1 MSNMKKTRPFLV
13 AVVLLSILTGLTV
26 KAQTHKGD
34 DILGTWLNQ
43 EATGKVALYKEHG
56 KYFGKLVWLRE
67 PNDKVTGKP
76 RTDIE
81 NPDAKKKTN
90 PLIGLVNMKDFNF
103 DGKSEWSGGTIYD
116 PKNGKTY
123 KCYIQFEGPNKL
135 KIRGYVGVSLLGR
148 NTYWT
153 KSTPP

>member
-1 MSNMKKTRPFLV
+1 MKKITSFFLLFI
-13 AVVLLSILTGLTV
+13 AFIMSPGMTAS
-26 KAQTHKGD
+26 AQTHKAD

-43 EATGKVALYKEHG
+43 EATGKITLFKENG
-56 KYFGKLVWLRE
+56 KYFGKVVWLRE

-81 NPDAKKKTN
+81 NPDEKLKSA
-90 PLIGLVNMKDFNF
+90 PLVGMVNMKDFTF
-103 DGKSEWSGGTIYD
+103 DGKEEWSGGTIYD

-123 KCYIQFEGPNKL
+123 KCYLEFDGPSKL
-135 KIRGYVGVSLLGR
+135 KVRGYIGVSLLGR

-153 KSTPP
+153 KSTPPQN

>member
-1 MSNMKKTRPFLV
+1 MKKTTSAFLLI
-13 AVVLLSILTGLTV
+13 LLITMWSGITV
-26 KAQTHKGD
+26 TAQTHKAD

-43 EATGKVALYKEHG
+43 EATGKITLYKEGG

-67 PNDKVTGKP
+67 PNDKITGLP
-76 RTDIE
+76 RTDKE
-81 NPDAKKKTN
+81 NPDAKLKTT
-90 PLIGLVNMKDFNF
+90 PLIGLINMKNFTF
-103 DGKSEWSGGTIYD
+103 DGKEEWAGGTIYD

-123 KCYIQFEGPNKL
+123 KCYVQFEGPAKL

-153 KSTPP
+153 KTTPPQN

>member
-1 MSNMKKTRPFLV
+1 MKKNTSVFFI
-13 AVVLLSILTGLTV
+13 VLLVTAWSGITV
-26 KAQTHKGD
+26 FSQTHKED

-43 EATGKVALYKEHG
+43 EATGKITLYKENG

-81 NPDAKKKTN
+81 NPVDKLKSV
-90 PLIGLVNMKDFNF
+90 PLIGMVNMMNFTF
-103 DGKSEWSGGTIYD
+103 DGKDEWSGGTIYD

-123 KCYIQFEGPNKL
+123 KCYIRFETANKL
-135 KIRGYVGVSLLGR
+135 KIRGYMGVSLLGR

-153 KSTPP
+153 RSTPPQN